1 MSRIEEY
8 VQAATRDN
16 TRRSYASAI
25 EHFEVGWGGMLPA
38 TADRVAHYLADY
50 ADSLSLNTLKQRL
63 AAIGRWHV
71 EQGFVDPTKA
81 ILVKRTLKGIAEL
94 HPHREK
100 QAAPLQLAQ
109 LEALDGYWKAQL
121 ELGTATPSETLRILR
136 NRALILLGF
145 WRAFRSDELCRLE
158 AQHIEFDTD
167 TGMTLH
173 LVQSKSDRS
182 HGGTTYRCPA
192 LSRLCP
198 VAACRAWLNASGIK
212 KGPLFRGVDRWGNF
226 NKTGMHPNSI
236 VPLLRKEL
244 AEAGI
249 EASRYSSHS
258 LRRGFASWANSNDW
272 DIKSLMEYVGWKD
285 VKSAL
290 RYVDTADPFMKRQME
305 AGLRKTESE
314 DA

>member
-16 TRRSYASAI
+16 TRRSYASAV
-25 EHFEVGWGGMLPA
+25 EHFEVQWGGMLPA

-50 ADSLSLNTLKQRL
+50 ADSLSLNTLRQRL

-71 EQGFVDPTKA
+71 EHGFVDPTKA
-81 ILVKRTLKGIAEL
+81 ILVKRTMKGIAEL
-94 HPHREK
+94 HPRREK

-109 LEALDGYWKAQL
+109 LEALDTYWCTRIEAVVS
-121 ELGTATPSETLRILR
+121 TPSAALKILR

-145 WRAFRSDELCRLE
+145 WRAFRGDELCRIE
-158 AQHIEFDTD
+158 IQHIEFDAD
-167 TGMTLH
+167 TGMILH
-173 LVQSKSDRS
+173 LGRSKGDRAS
-182 HGGTTYRCPA
+182 RGSVYRCPA

-198 VAACRAWLNASGIK
+198 VAACTAWIDAIGITT
-212 KGPLFRGVDRWGNF
+212 GPLFRGIDRWGNL
-226 NKTGMHPNSI
+226 KRTGMHPNSI

-244 AEAGI
+244 AAAGI
-249 EASRYSSHS
+249 ESTRYSSHS

-272 DIKSLMEYVGWKD
+272 DVKSLMEYVGWKD

-290 RYVDTADPFMKRQME
+290 RYVDTSDPYKKHQIE
-305 AGLRKTESE
+305 AGLRKRKV
-314 DA
+314 